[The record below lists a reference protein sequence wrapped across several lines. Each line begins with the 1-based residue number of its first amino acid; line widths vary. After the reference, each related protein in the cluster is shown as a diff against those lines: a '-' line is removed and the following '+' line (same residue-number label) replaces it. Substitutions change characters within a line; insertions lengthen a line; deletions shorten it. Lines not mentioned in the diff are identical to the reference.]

1 MQGKGLHICIFA
13 DERSI
18 HVRRWVSG
26 LRGLG
31 HDVDLITLRK
41 EPSSDIGGINLGAS
55 GKLTYLAK
63 IPKLRREV
71 AKLSPDIFHAHYA
84 SSYGFLASF
93 LNHPR
98 KVVSVWG
105 NDVID
110 FPGRSVLHKAIIKR
124 SLESARHI
132 TATSEFLKAAT
143 SKFEIKPVPITVI
156 PFGIDLNLFKFCER
170 RNGNVTRVGIAKHL
184 HPKYGIDYLLRA
196 FAAISRSHSDL
207 ELLIVGKGPS
217 ENEYRALVGNL
228 NLGNKVK
235 FMGALPHE
243 KVAQFL
249 MTLDIFAMPSISDGE
264 SFGVAALEA
273 SATGLP
279 VVATRVGGV
288 PEVVIENIT
297 GMLVDRASVEQLSR
311 ALLKLI
317 DEPDLRRKMG
327 QAGRRFVEERYR
339 WEDNLRAMSELYYK
353 LMP

>member
-1 MQGKGLHICIFA
+1 
-13 DERSI
+13 
-18 HVRRWVSG
+18 
-26 LRGLG
+26 
-31 HDVDLITLRK
+31 
-41 EPSSDIGGINLGAS
+41 LGAS
-55 GKLTYLAK
+55 SKLTYLTK
-63 IPKLRREV
+63 IPALRREV
-71 AKLSPDIFHAHYA
+71 KRLSPDIFHAHYA
-84 SSYGFLASF
+84 SSYGYLASF
-93 LNHPR
+93 VDHPR

-105 NDVID
+105 NDVIE
-110 FPGRSVLHKAIIKR
+110 FSRRNRLRKAIIRR
-124 SLESARHI
+124 SLKSAHHI
-132 TATSEFLKAAT
+132 TATSGFLRKAISNLGLKRALI
-143 SKFEIKPVPITVI
+143 EVI
-156 PFGIDLNLFKFCER
+156 PFGIDLNLFQYCER
-170 RNGNVTRVGIAKHL
+170 RAGGKTRIGIAKHL

-288 PEVVIENIT
+288 PEVVLENIT
-297 GMLVDRASVEQLSR
+297 GLLVDRANVEQLSV

-317 DEPDLRRKMG
+317 DEPDLRLKMG

-339 WEDNLRAMSELYYK
+339 WEDNLRAMTDLYYK
-353 LMP
+353 LML